1 MVQHK
6 IEISESKPSSKPSPN
21 KVRIYRIEEV
31 YFCTAF
37 VGGVPGNKTC
47 GLMKVDDG
55 SCNKYKTHADQEKGN
70 VDNAFYLTPNGT
82 NLFLKNMV
90 SLIIGDE
97 NQVFLSQAVENLSRD
112 TDMAIMDKVNRTAN
126 TSVEGVEEAA

>member
-1 MVQHK
+1 M
-6 IEISESKPSSKPSPN
+6 
-21 KVRIYRIEEV
+21 
-31 YFCTAF
+31 
-37 VGGVPGNKTC
+37 
-47 GLMKVDDG
+47 
-55 SCNKYKTHADQEKGN
+55 
-70 VDNAFYLTPNGT
+70 DNALYLTPNGT

-112 TDMAIMDKVNRTAN
+112 TDMAIMDKMNRTAN